1 MLWLKLSKLNSKWII
16 TARPTETART
26 IIMWK
31 LTPQWSGSW
40 PNRKWNAGNPKN
52 HKKRFFDKR
61 TKGAK
66 YENPLSKSGNPVHL

>member
-1 MLWLKLSKLNSKWII
+1 
-16 TARPTETART
+16 
-26 IIMWK
+26 MWK